1 METQPAAETAAHHKV
16 APGLPLVGK
25 ISLFLLVVVSLT
37 ALALAWVGQNIV
49 LQQFGATESELVM
62 RNRQVLLRAIQVDM
76 DSVST
81 TALDWSQWDELHDYA
96 QGTHPGFAAKE
107 FTAMA
112 LDRLKLDAMQVLGTD
127 GQLLS
132 EVLRSGGQAADGQL
146 SSQLGAE
153 IRLAATQRMQKA
165 AIPFSGWLN
174 TSVGPLI
181 LTGCPIL
188 ESDGTGPPAGL
199 LVMARRLDP
208 ARLSTAVSVLPSEV
222 VVHGS
227 AYAPISDELLPL
239 IADIE
244 KTPKL
249 ATLVLRDADMSDFR
263 YFRDINGQPAF
274 LLEIRMPRSVLA
286 TARETIHH
294 LSIVLLVFG
303 GTIFLLLIALIR
315 EVVSVPLGRL
325 ADHIHLLRTTG
336 EFRMAPGADSGDEIG
351 ALARSFNELTLARQK
366 VEAELRAL
374 AVVAENA
381 GEAIAIFAA
390 DNTFAWVNPVFEQSR
405 CVKRADLVGR
415 RPHEVIKGLDD
426 PATYRGIVYAMQT
439 GKVWRGRLR
448 TVSGDG
454 RVLTEDVVVS
464 AVYGE
469 SQSAPT
475 AFVMVLHDVSEQ
487 VALEAQI
494 AQTRRLEAVEQLAAG
509 IAHEINTPAQYVD
522 GNVRFLDEAFHAL
535 SGLLGKIAAQ
545 LHTADGHGL
554 QAADIAALLAEAEV
568 DYLQAEVPVAIR
580 QTLEGVG
587 RISGIVQSLKDL
599 TDPAP
604 DFVPANL
611 NPIIEAAVGAMQN
624 EWADVAEFSMAL
636 DPALPWVPCQPEVIN
651 QAVTNMLINAA
662 QAVAE
667 ADRGGTGRGR
677 IVVSTCSSGNGVE
690 IGISDDGVGMESSV
704 QARIFDPFF
713 TTRPVGEGVG
723 QGLSIAHS
731 VIRKHGGT
739 IEVDSAPG
747 RGSSFRIYLPLEAGR
762 SASGG
767 HEDPEFLRNTGR
779 LAG

>member
-1 METQPAAETAAHHKV
+1 MV

-37 ALALAWVGQNIV
+37 ALALAWVGQQIV

-62 RNRQVLLRAIQVDM
+62 RNRQVLLQAIQVDV

-81 TALDWSQWDELHDYA
+81 AALDWSQWNDLYDHA
-96 QGTHPGFAAKE
+96 QGSNPGFAGE
-107 FTAMA
+107 EVTATA
-112 LDRLKLDAMQVLGTD
+112 LDRLKLDAMQVLGSG
-127 GQLLS
+127 GQLVS
-132 EVLRSGGQAADGQL
+132 EVLRSGGPAADGQT

-153 IRLAATQRMQKA
+153 IRQAAAQRMQKGA
-165 AIPFSGWLN
+165 MPFSGWLN
-174 TSVGPLI
+174 TSAGPLI
-181 LTGCPIL
+181 LIGRPIL
-188 ESDGTGPPAGL
+188 RSDGTGPPAGL
-199 LVMARRLDP
+199 LIMARRLDP

-244 KTPKL
+244 KTPRL

-274 LLEIRMPRSVLA
+274 MLEIRMPRSVLA

-294 LSIVLLVFG
+294 LSIVLLAFG
-303 GTIFLLLIALIR
+303 GIIFLLLIALIR
-315 EVVSVPLGRL
+315 QTVSVPLGKL

-351 ALARSFNELTLARQK
+351 TLARSFNELTLARQK
-366 VEAELRAL
+366 AEAELRAL

-405 CVKRADLVGR
+405 CVKRADLVSR

-426 PATYRGIVYAMQT
+426 PATYRGIVSAMQT
-439 GKVWRGRLR
+439 GKIWRGRIR

-454 RVLTEDVVVS
+454 RILTEDVVVS
-464 AVYGE
+464 AVYSE
-469 SQSAPT
+469 KQSAPT

-487 VALEAQI
+487 IALEARI

-545 LHTADGHGL
+545 LRTAEGDSL
-554 QAADIAALLAEAEV
+554 RAADIAALLAEAEV
-568 DYLQAEVPVAIR
+568 DYLQAEVPLAIR

-587 RISGIVQSLKDL
+587 RIGGIVQSLKDL

-611 NPIIEAAVGAMQN
+611 NPIIEAAVGAVQN
-624 EWADVAEFSMAL
+624 EWAEVAEFGMAL

-667 ADRGGTGRGR
+667 AGKGRSGRGH

-690 IGISDDGVGMESSV
+690 IGISDDGIGIEPSV
-704 QARIFDPFF
+704 QARMFDPFF
-713 TTRPVGEGVG
+713 TTRPVGTGMG

-731 VIRKHGGT
+731 VIRRHGGT
-739 IEVDSAPG
+739 IAVESTPG
-747 RGSSFRIYLPLEAGR
+747 RGSSFRICLPLGAGR
-762 SASGG
+762 PASGG
-767 HEDPEFLRNTGR
+767 HENPELLRDTGR